1 MRSSTA
7 FWFRWWRL
15 WWINATTC
23 WTWRPICLPFPA
35 RLPRPLSSM
44 TSKRIARERNG
55 RLSWRNRSENFRVPV
70 ATVFWFHVHV
80 HLPGSFHFASRIL
93 LFSEHF
99 QITVFNFVLFY
110 LQVIPSQKQ
119 YVANFFDE
127 LRVAMN
133 TELGES
139 HEEMMMD
146 SHRRNR
152 EHGESKLKFQV
163 CARDETCFALA
174 RKQAKTGGS

>member
-1 MRSSTA
+1 MCDASA
-7 FWFRWWRL
+7 
-15 WWINATTC
+15 
-23 WTWRPICLPFPA
+23 
-35 RLPRPLSSM
+35 PL
-44 TSKRIARERNG
+44 
-55 RLSWRNRSENFRVPV
+55 
-70 ATVFWFHVHV
+70 
-80 HLPGSFHFASRIL
+80 IL
-93 LFSEHF
+93 
-99 QITVFNFVLFY
+99 

-152 EHGESKLKFQV
+152 EHGESKLRFQV
-163 CARDETCFALA
+163 RGKRVGVC
-174 RKQAKTGGS
+174 S